1 MQQEKRRQEKLQLQL
16 AGDFVD
22 DIVGHTLF
30 RLDVDLAG
38 LDAHFMGGAVVG
50 LCALDDIGDVVLD
63 RKSTRLNS
71 SH

>member
-1 MQQEKRRQEKLQLQL
+1 MQQEKRIQEKLQLQL

-50 LCALDDIGDVVLD
+50 LCGSMTSVMLYWLVPN
-63 RKSTRLNS
+63 ST
-71 SH
+71 